1 MCTKRI
7 IIGDVWEREV
17 VRISVIGGL
26 VVIDED
32 DTEDVSVSCD
42 LVILE
47 DVTGVTLR
55 VWDVVVTWD
64 SVLVDRLGVE
74 DVWREESRILVY
86 TWKSTCTTSKGAG

>member
-1 MCTKRI
+1 MCTKGV

-17 VRISVIGGL
+17 VRISVIRGL
-26 VVIDED
+26 LLIDKD
-32 DTEDVSVSCD
+32 DTDDVSMICD
-42 LVILE
+42 LVLLE

-55 VWDVVVTWD
+55 VWDVVATWD

-74 DVWREESRILVY
+74 DVWKEESRILVY

>member
-17 VRISVIGGL
+17 VRISVIGGPL
-26 VVIDED
+26 VIDED

-64 SVLVDRLGVE
+64 SVLVDRLGAE
-74 DVWREESRILVY
+74 GDVSEEESRIIVY
-86 TWKSTCTTSKGAG
+86 T